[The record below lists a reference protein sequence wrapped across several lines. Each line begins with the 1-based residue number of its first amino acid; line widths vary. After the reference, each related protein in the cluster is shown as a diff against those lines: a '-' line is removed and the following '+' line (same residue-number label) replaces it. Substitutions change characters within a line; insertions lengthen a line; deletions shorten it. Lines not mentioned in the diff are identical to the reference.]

1 MEKKKGS
8 HGRDRRWAKRLK
20 RGEIIQER
28 QQIPRGRSERG
39 GVMEMNGERHL
50 GGREVTSESVRRSD
64 RGIVS
69 FRENLVAG
77 ES

>member
-1 MEKKKGS
+1 
-8 HGRDRRWAKRLK
+8 
-20 RGEIIQER
+20 
-28 QQIPRGRSERG
+28 
-39 GVMEMNGERHL
+39 MEMNGERHL